1 MSKASYIWY
10 WLSWDPSS
18 WLFWALPCLGPSV
31 GEMIT
36 LAWILV
42 LFCFVLFL
50 PPDRIYILETTTV
63 LYWSLMPLLQ
73 TVLNTGHPDPLQ
85 QAIDRTGGEFRC
97 PLDESSHRILT
108 IVLQFPWMISMT
120 TGLRK
125 QLRQEIREESEAQKS
140 LSKVFNSSL
149 WKTNNLAKWKTG
161 NSPLW
166 LKLVHIPEQVLGN
179 CRVLLR
185 VTHSS
190 L

>member
-1 MSKASYIWY
+1 MVLALLGSIIMAF
-10 WLSWDPSS
+10 LS
-18 WLFWALPCLGPSV
+18 FALSGAIGWWNDYSCLDLGF
-31 GEMIT
+31 
-36 LAWILV
+36 V
-42 LFCFVLFL
+42 LFCFVL

-125 QLRQEIREESEAQKS
+125 QLRQESREESEAQKS

-149 WKTNNLAKWKTG
+149 WKTIWQKGGLETPHCG
-161 NSPLW
+161 
-166 LKLVHIPEQVLGN
+166 
-179 CRVLLR
+179 
-185 VTHSS
+185 
-190 L
+190 

>member
-1 MSKASYIWY
+1 MVLALLGSIIMAF
-10 WLSWDPSS
+10 LS
-18 WLFWALPCLGPSV
+18 FALSGAIGWWNDYSCLDLGF
-31 GEMIT
+31 
-36 LAWILV
+36 V

-50 PPDRIYILETTTV
+50 PPGRIHILEPTAV
-63 LYWSLMPLLQ
+63 LKLSLMPVSQ
-73 TVLNTGHPDPLQ
+73 RVLNTGPPDPLQ

-125 QLRQEIREESEAQKS
+125 QLRQESREESEAQKS

-179 CRVLLR
+179 GRVYLM

>member
-1 MSKASYIWY
+1 
-10 WLSWDPSS
+10 
-18 WLFWALPCLGPSV
+18 
-31 GEMIT
+31 
-36 LAWILV
+36 
-42 LFCFVLFL
+42 
-50 PPDRIYILETTTV
+50 
-63 LYWSLMPLLQ
+63 
-73 TVLNTGHPDPLQ
+73 
-85 QAIDRTGGEFRC
+85 
-97 PLDESSHRILT
+97 
-108 IVLQFPWMISMT
+108 MISMT

-166 LKLVHIPEQVLGN
+166 QKLVHIPEQVLGN
-179 CRVLLR
+179 GRVYLM